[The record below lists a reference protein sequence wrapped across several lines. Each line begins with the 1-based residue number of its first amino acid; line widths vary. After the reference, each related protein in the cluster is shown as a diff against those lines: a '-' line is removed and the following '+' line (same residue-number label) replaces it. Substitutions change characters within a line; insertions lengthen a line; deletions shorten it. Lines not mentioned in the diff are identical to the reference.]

1 MRRTVTGL
9 TAENVFAFGILALV
23 IVTLLARCKAPL
35 PDEPPI
41 QVIEASDAAA
51 LLDVGP
57 TPSACALAC
66 ANFARQLPACRE
78 ALGNCVGVCERTRSL
93 GLITDLT
100 IGCVAAARDRDAMH
114 ACGAFCP

>member
-1 MRRTVTGL
+1 MTRSGL
-9 TAENVFAFGILALV
+9 TWQNIFSFGILALV
-23 IVTLLARCKAPL
+23 ILALLARCKPPL
-35 PDEPPI
+35 PDEPAI
-41 QVIEASDAAA
+41 TVIDASDAAA

-93 GLITDLT
+93 GLITDIT
-100 IGCVAAARDRDAMH
+100 IGCVAAAKDRDAMH
-114 ACGAFCP
+114 ACGTFCP